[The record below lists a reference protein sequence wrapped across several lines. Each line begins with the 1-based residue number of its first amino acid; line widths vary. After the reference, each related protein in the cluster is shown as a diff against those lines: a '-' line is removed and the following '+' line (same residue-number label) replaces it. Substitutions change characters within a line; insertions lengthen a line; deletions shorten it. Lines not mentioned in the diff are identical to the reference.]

1 MVLLLICG
9 CEEMGEAVPIYLS
22 IVAFICTVGAIVL
35 AVRHIYRHLMNYTEP
50 TYQRFIVRII
60 FMVPVSAASA
70 FTSRPVLVFNVTYIF
85 FFLFVMNSYAAN
97 LA

>member
-1 MVLLLICG
+1 
-9 CEEMGEAVPIYLS
+9 
-22 IVAFICTVGAIVL
+22 
-35 AVRHIYRHLMNYTEP
+35 MNYTEP